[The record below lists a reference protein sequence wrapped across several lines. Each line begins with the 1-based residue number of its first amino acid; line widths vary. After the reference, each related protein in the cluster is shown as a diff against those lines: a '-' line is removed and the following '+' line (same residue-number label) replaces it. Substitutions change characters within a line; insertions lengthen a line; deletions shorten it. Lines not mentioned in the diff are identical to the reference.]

1 VKKSFE
7 YIAFLAFFLVLFSEQ
22 ASSQDHHYWNQLFGS
37 RSALMGGAVVGGVR
51 DTSAGFYNPGA
62 LGFINK
68 PSLSVSA
75 NAYQLERL
83 SVEDAIGT
91 GVPLDSDQIS
101 VIPLLASGTLI
112 FDRFPDHA
120 FGYSLLTKN
129 QSTIELSGR
138 REKHLELIGDV
149 NHSDGRVS
157 FQGEEDFIGQLITSS
172 KVTELWAGLSWAHK
186 LRPHISMGATAF
198 FALRNQSQSE
208 TLTARVVNGNTI
220 ATADKV
226 DYVDFW
232 NIRTLLKWGITAD
245 LEELKLGLTIT
256 TPSRNLFGQ
265 GTVAGERS
273 FNNFYDPEQG
283 QLVGELV
290 SNRQENLDTTYKTPF
305 SIAAGFEFALTPKT
319 NLAGSVE
326 WFNKQREYDVITPG
340 AHSFLRNII
349 VDELIKFD
357 ETAEEEERALIQVKD
372 AAERVVNFAVAI
384 EHTFNKTTKGYLS
397 FRTDHETNPNIEE
410 NSLGLTNWD
419 IYHFTVGTAFRRKRS
434 ELALG
439 FTYSF
444 GKPQDDFI
452 QFANLSK
459 ITEGNLFGNSK
470 RTTANYDAFSI
481 IVGYTYFF
489 NKK

>member
-7 YIAFLAFFLVLFSEQ
+7 YIAFLAFFLLLFSEQ
-22 ASSQDHHYWNQLFGS
+22 VISQDHHYWNQLFGS

-62 LGFINK
+62 LGFINQ

-83 SVEDAIGT
+83 SVENGVGT
-91 GVPLDSDQIS
+91 GVPLDSDQIT
-101 VIPLLASGTLI
+101 VIPLLVSGTLI
-112 FDRFPDHA
+112 FERFPEHA

-129 QSTIELSGR
+129 QSTTDLSGR
-138 REKHLELIGDV
+138 SEKNLDIISEV
-149 NHSDGRVS
+149 NHSDGRVY
-157 FQGEEDFIGQLITSS
+157 FQGEENFIGQLISS
-172 KVTELWAGLSWAHK
+172 NKVTELWAGLSWAHK
-186 LRPHISMGATAF
+186 LRPHVSMGATAF
-198 FALRNQSQSE
+198 FALRNQSQNK
-208 TLTARVVNGNTI
+208 TLTARAVNGNTI
-220 ATADKV
+220 ASADKI

-232 NIRTLLKWGITAD
+232 NIRALLKWGIVAD

-265 GTVAGERS
+265 GTVARERS
-273 FNNFYDPEQG
+273 FNNVYDPEQG
-283 QLVGELV
+283 QFVGELV

-305 SIAAGFEFALTPKT
+305 SIAAGFELALTPKT
-319 NLAGSVE
+319 NIAGSVE

-349 VDELIKFD
+349 VDELIEFD
-357 ETAEEEERALIQVKD
+357 EIAEEERALIKVKD

-384 EHTFNKTTKGYLS
+384 EHSINKTTKGYLS

-419 IYHFTVGTAFRRKRS
+419 IYHFTVGGAFRRKRS

-444 GKPQDDFI
+444 GRPQEDFI
-452 QFANLSK
+452 QFANFSK
-459 ITEGNLFGNSK
+459 ITEGNLFGDNK
-470 RTTANYDAFSI
+470 RTAANYDAFSV

-489 NKK
+489 DIK